1 MSKIVSQELKG
12 LWFDPLEKIW
22 WTYRPEDPKEYSH
35 ICPHCQKRYGDKSI
49 YITVRRCDTCPVFV
63 SGLETPWDFTKATY
77 KELQKQGYFPVKEH
91 LKKPRRKKHEV
102 DTTTLAAQG
111 GKGNE
116 ETGNRS

>member
-22 WTYRPEDPKEYSH
+22 WTYRPEDPVEYGY
-35 ICPHCQKRYGDKSI
+35 ICPHCQKRYGDKSN
-49 YITVRRCDTCPVFV
+49 YIELRRCDTCPRFIV
-63 SGLETPWDFTKATY
+63 GLETPWDFTKAIY
-77 KELQKQGYFPVKEH
+77 KDLQKQGYFPVKPH
-91 LKKPRRKKHEV
+91 QSRRRKKHEV